1 MKTKMLAVQML
12 IFLLLGGEIG
22 CLSQVGLRRF
32 ATPVGP
38 AEVQGEG
45 MIPQDDGSIVFT
57 RDRLEITVRVLE
69 DEYLNRQ
76 FAANSVQG
84 ARSTNPYTFG
94 DWKPWGQDWT
104 PRRFTVLLVKVKN
117 YFYPKVLLEPDKISI
132 STSNGRSYRVLDLG
146 LLDDYFSPYLRSYA
160 GQDYKMYRETV
171 DRLLRT
177 LYRPDYVF
185 SGQETTGYVVL
196 PVLHQDVE
204 DFTVHVPGVGVRFD
218 YRSAPLEQLDLRYQ
232 FTREVYRSRHPRE
245 AAQ

>member
-1 MKTKMLAVQML
+1 MKTSKLAAWIL
-12 IFLLLGGEIG
+12 GLALLAGLAG
-22 CLSQVGLRRF
+22 CLSQIGMRRF
-32 ATPVGP
+32 ATPAGP
-38 AEVQGEG
+38 AAAQGEG
-45 MIPQDDGSIVFT
+45 MTLQDDGSIVFT
-57 RDRLEITVRVLE
+57 KDRLEISVRVLE

-76 FAANSVQG
+76 FAANSAQG
-84 ARSTNPYTFG
+84 ARSTNPYTYG
-94 DWKPWGQDWT
+94 NWQPWGQDWT

-117 YFYPKVLLEPDKISI
+117 YSYPKVLLEPDRIYI
-132 STSNGRSYRVLDLG
+132 TTGNGRTYRVLDLG

-160 GQDYKMYRETV
+160 GREYKMYRETM

-185 SGQETTGYVVL
+185 SGQEATGYVVL

-218 YRSAPLEQLDLRYQ
+218 YRSAPLEQLDLSYH
-232 FTREVYRSRHPRE
+232 FTQEVYRARHPRE